1 MIFKKNKHSI
11 NLYNILLTLSR
22 NLFFYKNVNLP
33 DVFETRI
40 YLMFIHFS
48 ILLKVYKKRNIKF
61 DQQTYDYFFHNIEYN
76 LRELG
81 FGDVS
86 VNKKMKDLNKIFYD
100 ILLKIDANKSSQ
112 VFQINYSLVV
122 KYFNVLDSKNPR
134 IYEQF
139 EDYFIKFYN
148 FCFEL
153 PLNNM
158 LRDAINFKY

>member
-1 MIFKKNKHSI
+1 MIFKKSKHAI

-48 ILLKVYKKRNIKF
+48 ILLKVYKKRNKKF

-100 ILLKIDANKSSQ
+100 ILLKIDANNSSQ

-122 KYFNVLDSKNPR
+122 KYFNEFDGKNPL

-139 EDYFIKFYN
+139 EDYFSKFYD

-153 PLNNM
+153 PLDNM

>member
-1 MIFKKNKHSI
+1 MI

-22 NLFFYKNVNLP
+22 NLFFYKDINLP

-40 YLMFIHFS
+40 YLMFMHFS
-48 ILLKVYKKRNIKF
+48 ILLKIYKKRNIKF
-61 DQQTYDYFFHNIEYN
+61 DQQTYDFFFHNIEYN

-100 ILLKIDANKSSQ
+100 ILLKIDTNKSSQ
-112 VFQINYSLVV
+112 VFKINYSLVI
-122 KYFNVLDSKNPR
+122 KYFNEFDDKNPR
-134 IYEQF
+134 IYEKF
-139 EDYFIKFYN
+139 EDYFSKFYN

-153 PLNNM
+153 PHDNM